1 MPDASVWRRTARP
14 LVAAALLLLAGV
26 YVLVVGLLW
35 WQQEQLLFRPRSTPA
50 LHRFAFGPDVSE
62 RWIDVPGARLNALHL
77 QLPQPDGVVFFLH
90 GNAGNLQSW
99 FADLDLYRQL
109 NLDLF
114 MLDYRG
120 FGKSSGRIRSESQ
133 LHADVRAAWD
143 SMAAAY
149 TGKRRVIVGRSLG
162 SGLAAT
168 LAAAV
173 QPEALVLISAYE
185 SMVAMADLH
194 YPWVPRFV
202 LRYPLRTDRALPL
215 VRGQVLMA
223 HGERDRLIPAESSR
237 RLQRLLPTA
246 ELLLLPGAG
255 HNDIQRFAALG
266 EALRRLYAPA
276 R

>member
-1 MPDASVWRRTARP
+1 MPEAVRRRRWRQR
-14 LVAAALLLLAGV
+14 LAAGALLLATA
-26 YVLVVGLLW
+26 YALVVGLIW
-35 WQQEQLLFRPRSTPA
+35 WQQEQLLFRPRVTAPE
-50 LHRFAFGPDVSE
+50 HRFAFGADVSE

-77 QLPQPDGVVFFLH
+77 QLPQPDGIVFHLH

-99 FADLDLYRQL
+99 FTDLELYRQL

-120 FGKSSGRIRSESQ
+120 FGKSSGRIENEAQ

-143 SMAAAY
+143 SIAPAY
-149 TGKRRVIVGRSLG
+149 AGKRRVIHGRSLG

-173 QPEALVLISAYE
+173 QPEALVLISPYE

-194 YPWVPRFV
+194 YPWVPGFV
-202 LRYPLRTDRALPL
+202 LRYPLRTDQALPQ

-223 HGERDRLIPAESSR
+223 HGERDTLIPAEHSR
-237 RLQRLLPTA
+237 RLQRLLPSA
-246 ELLLLPGAG
+246 ELLLLPDAG
-255 HNDIQRFAALG
+255 HNDIQRSGVLG
-266 EALRRLYAPA
+266 EALRRVYAPS

>member
-1 MPDASVWRRTARP
+1 MPEAVRRRRWRQR
-14 LVAAALLLLAGV
+14 LAAGALLLATA
-26 YVLVVGLLW
+26 YALVVGLIW
-35 WQQEQLLFRPRSTPA
+35 WQQEQLLFRPRVTAPE
-50 LHRFAFGPDVSE
+50 HRFAFGPDVSE

-77 QLPQPDGVVFFLH
+77 QLPQPDGIVFHLH

-99 FADLDLYRQL
+99 FTDLELYRQL

-120 FGKSSGRIRSESQ
+120 FGKSSGRIENEAQ

-143 SMAAAY
+143 SIAPAY
-149 TGKRRVIVGRSLG
+149 AGKRRVIHGRSLG

-173 QPEALVLISAYE
+173 QPEALVLISPYE

-194 YPWVPRFV
+194 YPWVPGFV
-202 LRYPLRTDRALPL
+202 LRYPLRTDQALPQ

-223 HGERDRLIPAESSR
+223 HGERDTLIPAEHSR
-237 RLQRLLPTA
+237 RLHRLLPSA
-246 ELLLLPGAG
+246 ELLLLPDAG
-255 HNDIQRFAALG
+255 HNDIQRSGVLG
-266 EALRRLYAPA
+266 EALRRVYAPS